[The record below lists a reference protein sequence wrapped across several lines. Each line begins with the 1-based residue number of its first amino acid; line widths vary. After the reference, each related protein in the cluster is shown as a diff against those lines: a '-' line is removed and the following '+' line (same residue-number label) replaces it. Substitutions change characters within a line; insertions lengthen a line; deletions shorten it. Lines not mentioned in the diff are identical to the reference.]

1 MNYIKVKIF
10 NLNGGASIAVRDKFK
25 HLWDLFPE
33 FIEHEN
39 DEITDEDKKN
49 QEVLFSLITPDSTK
63 IRRYLFDKL
72 REKYNNFN
80 YFEKYNLL
88 YSNEKEIGFLAEEFF
103 DHFEVLEPGLL
114 KVDDIKN
121 PIIQVDIHKK
131 YPSVILDNE
140 FQLEYLHP
148 ELPQFLKES
157 ESENKFVLVEMAIL
171 GGHKRDGEKS
181 EDHADHA
188 NVLVFNLEKKTIEIF
203 EPHGVF
209 NDNDTA
215 VYFKANTLQKEFQ
228 DFKVENDTLVQCIKG
243 PQEDDNFC
251 ATWSQIYL
259 LLRVA
264 NPNYIQSEIV
274 NAIIYN
280 KERNINFYINMNKQ
294 ILKENEN

>member
-39 DEITDEDKKN
+39 DEITKEDKKN

-88 YSNEKEIGFLAEEFF
+88 YSTKKKKKMGFLAEEFF

-171 GGHKRDGEKS
+171 GGHTRDGEKS
-181 EDHADHA
+181 DDHA
-188 NVLVFNLEKKTIEIF
+188 NVLVFNLKEKTIEIF
-203 EPHGVF
+203 EPISDDGI
-209 NDNDTA
+209 A
-215 VYFKANTLQKEFQ
+215 VNIKASTLQKEFQ
-228 DFKVENDTLVQCIKG
+228 DFKVENDTLEECIQG
-243 PQEDDNFC
+243 PQEEDNFC

-264 NPNYIQSEIV
+264 NPNYIRSEIV
-274 NAIIYN
+274 DEIIDN

-294 ILKENEN
+294 ILKEYW